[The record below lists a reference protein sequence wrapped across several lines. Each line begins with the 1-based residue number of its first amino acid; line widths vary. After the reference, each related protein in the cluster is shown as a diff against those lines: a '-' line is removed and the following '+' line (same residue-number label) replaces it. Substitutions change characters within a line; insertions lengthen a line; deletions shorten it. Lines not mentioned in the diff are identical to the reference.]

1 MFQSFDTKMIV
12 NTKFLFFTG
21 KGGVGK
27 TSTACATAVTL
38 ADEGKKVLL
47 VSTDPASNLQDVLE
61 VGLTNTPMAI
71 QNVPNL
77 YACNLD
83 PEEAARAYRDKII
96 GPYRG
101 KLPDAVVANMEEQL
115 SGACTIEIA
124 AFDEFTNLLAD
135 PSVVEAYEH
144 IIFDTA
150 PTGHTLRLLQLP
162 TAWSGFLE
170 ENTHGAS
177 CLGPLSGLSE
187 KKQIYSI
194 TMDALSDSIKTTMI
208 LVSRPDESSLLEA
221 NRASKELKE
230 IGITNQ
236 ALIINGL
243 LKSYMPEDK
252 ISSSFYGRQRKAI
265 KQMPEDLK
273 QIVRYSLPFVS
284 YSLTGIQNLRYLF
297 KQYTMPPKQS
307 EVNGQPIIS
316 LPSLNKVIEDF
327 SNNNTRVIFT
337 MGKGGVGKTT
347 MASAI
352 AVGLVEKGHKVHLTT
367 TDPAA
372 HLEFVFQNSELNDK
386 LSISRIN
393 PVEEVE
399 AYKAEVLSKVSA
411 ELDDEAIAYIQE
423 DLNSP
428 CTEEIAVFRAF
439 AEVVARSQNEI
450 VVIDTAPTGHTLLLL
465 DAAQSYHKELAR
477 STGEIPESVKMLLPR
492 LRNPKETS
500 VVIVTLAEATP
511 VLEASRLQDDLKRA
525 EITPKWWI
533 INQSLYATETKDPI
547 LKGKAVAEVGWIQ
560 KITTELAEKS
570 AIVPLMSGTVAVGT
584 LLSLGKAKTL
594 GEAEEMAKAA
604 RPKVNVKPQMKEALQ
619 RIFPNA

>member
-38 ADEGKKVLL
+38 AEEGKKVLL

-61 VGLTNTPMAI
+61 VDLTNTPRAI
-71 QNVPNL
+71 QNVHNL

-115 SGACTIEIA
+115 SGACTVEIA
-124 AFDEFTNLLAD
+124 AFDEFTYLLAD
-135 PSVVEAYEH
+135 PLVVDAYEH

-187 KKQIYSI
+187 KKHIYSI
-194 TMDALSDSIKTTMI
+194 TMDALSDSTKTTLI
-208 LVSRPDESSLLEA
+208 LVARPDESSMLEA

-230 IGITNQ
+230 IGISNQ
-236 ALIINGL
+236 VLIINGL
-243 LKSYMPEDK
+243 LQSYLPEDK
-252 ISSSFYGRQRKAI
+252 ISSSFYKRQRKAI
-265 KQMPEDLK
+265 KQMPIDLK
-273 QIVRYSLPFVS
+273 QVVTYSLPFVS

-297 KQYTMPPKQS
+297 KQYTMPAKQS
-307 EVNGQPIIS
+307 DAIVQPIS
-316 LPSLNKVIEDF
+316 LPGISKVIEDY
-327 SNNNTRVIFT
+327 SRNNTRVIFT

-399 AYKAEVLSKVSA
+399 AYKAEVLSKVSD
-411 ELDDEAIAYIQE
+411 ELDEEAIAYIQE

-439 AEVVARSQNEI
+439 AEVVAKSQNEI

-525 EITPKWWI
+525 DIVPNWWV
-533 INQSLYATETKDPI
+533 INQSLHATETRDPI
-547 LKGKAVAEVGWIQ
+547 LKGRAQAEEGWIQ
-560 KITTELAEKS
+560 KVTFELAEKC
-570 AIVPLMSGTVAVGT
+570 AIVPLMS
-584 LLSLGKAKTL
+584 
-594 GEAEEMAKAA
+594 EENTGYEQLK
-604 RPKVNVKPQMKEALQ
+604 KF
-619 RIFPNA
+619 ID

>member
-1 MFQSFDTKMIV
+1 MFQSFHPKMIV
-12 NTKFLFFTG
+12 NTKFLFLTG

-27 TSTACATAVTL
+27 TSTACATAVAL

-61 VGLTNTPMAI
+61 VGLTNIPMAI
-71 QNVPNL
+71 QSVPNL

-83 PEEAARAYRDKII
+83 PEEAARAYRDRII

-101 KLPDAVVANMEEQL
+101 KLPDAVVATMEEQL
-115 SGACTIEIA
+115 SGACTVEIA

-135 PSVVEAYEH
+135 PNVVNAYEH

-150 PTGHTLRLLQLP
+150 PTGHTLRLLHLP

-187 KKQIYSI
+187 KKQVYSV
-194 TMDALSDSIKTTMI
+194 TMDALSDSTKTTLI
-208 LVSRPDESSLLEA
+208 LVARPDESSLLEA

-230 IGITNQ
+230 IGISNQ

-243 LKSYMPEDK
+243 MQSYLPDDK
-252 ISSSFYGRQRKAI
+252 VSTAFYERQRNAI
-265 KQMPEDLK
+265 KQMPNDLK
-273 QIVRYSLPFVS
+273 QVVTYSLPFVP
-284 YSLTGIQNLRYLF
+284 YSLTGVQNLRFLF
-297 KQYTMPPKQS
+297 KRYTMPATRT
-307 EVNGQPIIS
+307 EVEDNTIS
-316 LPSLNKVIEDF
+316 LPALNEVIEHFSLNNI
-327 SNNNTRVIFT
+327 RVIFT

-347 MASAI
+347 MASTM

-372 HLEFVFQNSELNDK
+372 HLEFVFQKSELNEQ
-386 LSISRIN
+386 LTISRIN
-393 PVEEVE
+393 PTEEVE
-399 AYKAEVLSKVSA
+399 AYKAEVLSKVSND
-411 ELDDEAIAYIQE
+411 LDEEALAYIEE

-439 AEVVARSQNEI
+439 AEVVARSKDEI

-477 STGEIPESVKMLLPR
+477 STGEIPESVKTLLPR

-525 EITPKWWI
+525 DITPKWWV
-533 INQSLYATETKDPI
+533 INQSLYATETKDPV
-547 LKGKAVAEVGWIQ
+547 LKGRAEAEKGWIN
-560 KITTELAEKS
+560 KVTTELAEKC
-570 AIVPLMSGTVAVGT
+570 AIVPLMS
-584 LLSLGKAKTL
+584 
-594 GEAEEMAKAA
+594 EENTGYNQLK
-604 RPKVNVKPQMKEALQ
+604 KF
-619 RIFPNA
+619 ID

>member
-1 MFQSFDTKMIV
+1 V

-61 VGLTNTPMAI
+61 VELSNTPVKI
-71 QNVPNL
+71 PNVPNL

-83 PEEAARAYRDKII
+83 PEEAAKAYRDRII
-96 GPYRG
+96 GPFRG
-101 KLPDAVVANMEEQL
+101 TLPDSVVTTMEEQL
-115 SGACTIEIA
+115 SGACTVEIA

-135 PSVVEAYEH
+135 PAVVDAYEH

-170 ENTHGAS
+170 ESTHGAS

-187 KKQIYSI
+187 KKQIYSL
-194 TMDALSDSIKTTMI
+194 TMDALSAPSKTTLI
-208 LVSRPDESSLLEA
+208 LVARPDESSLFEA

-230 IGITNQ
+230 IGISNQ
-236 ALIINGL
+236 ILIVNGL
-243 LKSYMPEDK
+243 MQSYLPEDK
-252 ISSSFYGRQRKAI
+252 ISSSFYQRQRNAL
-265 KQMPEDLK
+265 KQIPNDLK
-273 QIVRYSLPFVS
+273 QLGTYSLPFVT
-284 YSLTGIQNLRYLF
+284 YSLTGVKNLRYLF
-297 KQYTMPPKQS
+297 KQYTMPATQS
-307 EVNGQPIIS
+307 YVKTQTIS
-316 LPSLNKVIEDF
+316 LPGLNEMIEDL
-327 SNNNTRVIFT
+327 SANNTRVIFT

-372 HLEFVFQNSELNDK
+372 HLEFVFETGELNEN
-386 LSISRIN
+386 LSISRID
-393 PVEEVE
+393 PKAEVE
-399 AYKAEVLSKVSA
+399 AYKEEVLSKVSN
-411 ELDDEAIAYIQE
+411 ELDDEALAYIKE

-439 AEVVARSQNEI
+439 AEVVARAKDEI
-450 VVIDTAPTGHTLLLL
+450 VLIDTAPTGHTLLLL

-477 STGEIPESVKMLLPR
+477 STGEVPESVKMLLPR
-492 LRNPKETS
+492 LRNPQETG

-511 VLEASRLQDDLKRA
+511 VLEAGRLQDDLKRA
-525 EITPKWWI
+525 DIIPKWWI
-533 INQSLYATETKDPI
+533 INQSLYATETNDPI
-547 LKGKAVAEVGWIQ
+547 LKGRAEAEEVWIQ
-560 KITTELAEKS
+560 KVSTELAEKC
-570 AIVPLMSGTVAVGT
+570 AIVPLMS
-584 LLSLGKAKTL
+584 
-594 GEAEEMAKAA
+594 E
-604 RPKVNVKPQMKEALQ
+604 VNKGYGQLKKFINV
-619 RIFPNA
+619 